1 MAYRSDKNI
10 GSRKFS
16 NLSGSGTLQV
26 AGNTTLGGA
35 LNVTGA
41 ITLEGPAS
49 GSLAGSG
56 SQLALDASG
65 IVVLD
70 FPNTRRRTPIG
81 TYFSSSDVGDSCT
94 TISLMPSLGSI
105 DGRSTIPIT
114 NGSVMINIDITSTIT
129 ADIEAVATGASGL
142 DTGVVD
148 PDNDKGYYLFLITK
162 DDGVDPALIFSLNP
176 ISPEMPPVHGATAA
190 YTYRSEALFYAWR
203 NANRD
208 SWQRFAQGKDGWTYS
223 KHPLLLAGM
232 ETDETGVDCRDL
244 LPSGGEAMIWIRAEN
259 TDDVNKNIE
268 LSYQGGMVTG
278 SSFISHRMY
287 SIRKNANCN
296 GRISA
301 WLTMYLAVPVSGSL
315 NDDETFYY
323 EWSATPIGD
332 GANAASLAYRT
343 SAYCR

>member
-26 AGNTTLGGA
+26 AGNTTIGGA

-41 ITLEGPAS
+41 VTLVAPAS

-81 TYFSSSDVGDSCT
+81 TYFSSSDTGDNCT

-105 DGRSTIPIT
+105 DGRATIPIT
-114 NGSVMINIDITSTIT
+114 NGSAMINIDITSTIT
-129 ADIEAVATGASGL
+129 ADIEAAATGASGL

-148 PDNDKGYYLFLITK
+148 PDNSKGYYLFLITK
-162 DDGVDPALIFSLNP
+162 DAGADPALIFSLNP
-176 ISPEMPPVHGATAA
+176 ISPEMPPITDSSAA
-190 YTYRSEALFYAWR
+190 YTYRSEALFYAYR
-203 NANRD
+203 NATWD
-208 SWQRFAQGKDGWTYS
+208 TWQRFAQGKDGWTYS
-223 KHPLLLAGM
+223 RHTLLSAG
-232 ETDETGVDCRDL
+232 TATSETGVDCRDT

-259 TDDVNKNIE
+259 TDDVNKNIT
-268 LSYQGGMVTG
+268 LSYQGGVVTG
-278 SSFISHRMY
+278 SSFISHVMG
-287 SIRKNANCN
+287 SIRKNADCD

-301 WLTMYLAVPVSGSL
+301 WLTMYLAVPVLGSV
-315 NDDETFYY
+315 NDEDTFYY
-323 EWSATPIGD
+323 EWSLTPVGD
-332 GANAASLAYRT
+332 GANAAALAYRT

>member
-1 MAYRSDKNI
+1 MAYIPFKAI
-10 GSRKFS
+10 GSRKFT

-26 AGNTTLGGA
+26 AGNTSLAGA

-41 ITLEGPAS
+41 ITLEAPAS

-70 FPNTRRRTPIG
+70 FPNTRRCTPIG

-94 TISLMPSLGSI
+94 TISLIPSLGSI
-105 DGRSTIPIT
+105 DGRATIPIT
-114 NGSVMINIDITSTIT
+114 SGSIMINIDVTSNIT
-129 ADIEAVATGASGL
+129 ADIEAVVTGASGL

-148 PDNDKGYYLFLITK
+148 PDNSRGYYLFLITK
-162 DDGVDPALIFSLNP
+162 DAGADPALIFSLNP
-176 ISPEMPPVHGATAA
+176 ISPEMPPAHGATAA
-190 YTYRSEALFYAWR
+190 YTYRSEALFYAYR
-203 NANRD
+203 NATYD
-208 SWQRFAQGKDGWTYS
+208 TWQRFAQGKDGWSYS
-223 KHPLLLAGM
+223 RHTLLSTG
-232 ETDETGVDCRDL
+232 TGTSETGVDCRDL
-244 LPSGGEAMIWIRAEN
+244 LPSGGEAWVWIRAEN
-259 TDDVNKNIE
+259 TDDTNKDIT
-268 LSYQGGMVTG
+268 LSLNGTVVSG
-278 SSFISHRMY
+278 SAFLTSQMS

-301 WLTMYLAVPVSGSL
+301 WLSFLVPIPVSGSL

-323 EWSATPIGD
+323 EWSATPAGD
-332 GANAASLAYRT
+332 GANAASICYRT

>member
-26 AGNTTLGGA
+26 AGNTTIGGA

-41 ITLEGPAS
+41 ITLEAPAS

-94 TISLMPSLGSI
+94 KISLIPSLGSI
-105 DGRSTIPIT
+105 DGRTTIPIT
-114 NGSVMINIDITSTIT
+114 SGSTMINIDITSTIT
-129 ADIEAVATGASGL
+129 ADIEAAATGASGL

-148 PDNDKGYYLFLITK
+148 PDNSKGYYLFLITK
-162 DDGVDPALIFSLNP
+162 NDGADPALIFSLNP
-176 ISPEMPPVHGATAA
+176 ISPEMPAA
-190 YTYRSEALFYAWR
+190 YTYRSEALFYAYR
-203 NANRD
+203 NATWD
-208 SWQRFAQGKDGWTYS
+208 TWQRFAQGKDGWTYS
-223 KHPLLLAGM
+223 RHTLLSAG
-232 ETDETGVDCRDL
+232 TATSETGVDCRDT

-259 TDDVNKNIE
+259 TDDTNKDIT
-268 LSYQGGMVTG
+268 LSLNGTVVSG
-278 SSFISHRMY
+278 SASLTSQMA
-287 SIRKNANCN
+287 SIRKNADCN

-301 WLTMYLAVPVSGSL
+301 WLSFLVPIPVSGSL
-315 NDDETFYY
+315 NDDATFYY
-323 EWSATPIGD
+323 EWSAAPAGD
-332 GANAASLAYRT
+332 GANAASICYRT